1 VIGRDAA
8 YPELKSSHTA
18 PRLGRPFTDFK
29 PPPAA
34 PVWAAIEGLGRY
46 HVLLAALELGVF
58 DSLRGS
64 DARDAA
70 SLAGQ
75 LGLSAP
81 HLAALLDGVVA
92 LGLLD
97 KVDDRYELND
107 TARRYL
113 VSDGP
118 ACMAGLIPVAP
129 GPQHNWTA
137 LADTVRRG
145 RPARPID
152 DDPAAFYVPLVE
164 GTFTTMLRTA
174 SRLDSKARYS
184 TLPSARVLDLGAGG
198 APWAI
203 AILSACE
210 RATAVVNDLDGVLD
224 VARRK
229 AAEHGVADRCE
240 FRAGDYFEL
249 DIEPSAY
256 DVVVLGHVC
265 RAEGAEGAARL
276 IRRAIDALRPG
287 GRVIVADYF
296 QDPERKLNPH
306 AVLMGVTMM
315 ANTLNGFTFTTDEFG
330 RWLRGAGFGELRL
343 IEPIGFQQCI
353 IGTKP
358 LDRR

>member
-1 VIGRDAA
+1 V
-8 YPELKSSHTA
+8 
-18 PRLGRPFTDFK
+18 
-29 PPPAA
+29 
-34 PVWAAIEGLGRY
+34 
-46 HVLLAALELGVF
+46 
-58 DSLRGS
+58 
-64 DARDAA
+64 
-70 SLAGQ
+70 
-75 LGLSAP
+75 SAP

-118 ACMAGLIPVAP
+118 ACMAELIPVAP
-129 GPQHNWTA
+129 GPQRNWTA

-145 RPARPID
+145 RPARPIE

-174 SRLDSKARYS
+174 SRLDSRARYS
-184 TLPSARVLDLGAGG
+184 TSPAARVLDLGAGG
-198 APWAI
+198 APWTI

-210 RATAVVNDLDGVLD
+210 RGTAVVND
-224 VARRK
+224 
-229 AAEHGVADRCE
+229 RCE
-240 FRAGDYFEL
+240 FREGDYFEVE
-249 DIEPSAY
+249 IEPATY
-256 DVVVLGHVC
+256 DFVVLGHVC
-265 RAEGAEGAARL
+265 RAEGADGAARL
-276 IRRAIDALRPG
+276 IARAFDALRPG

-315 ANTLNGFTFTTDEFG
+315 ANTLKGFTFTTGEFG

-353 IGTKP
+353 IATKP
-358 LDRR
+358 LERR